1 MLIFSGSE
9 FVDTLATFQEDTTY
23 SPAPI
28 AFKILLPPTY
38 ILAWFDFWK
47 SIWLNHKLIYII
59 RLKNNKK
66 YIIRKYIWFR
76 DM

>member
-38 ILAWFDFWK
+38 ILA
-47 SIWLNHKLIYII
+47 
-59 RLKNNKK
+59 
-66 YIIRKYIWFR
+66 
-76 DM
+76 